1 MGSTLWEGNNY
12 TFINLKLVLLILKHV
27 LITTC
32 FYLIIKRV
40 LSNINILFLL
50 INLLNLNCFKHL
62 EEQMFKVLLIIKHVL
77 ILQILG
83 LIF

>member
-1 MGSTLWEGNNY
+1 MTL
-12 TFINLKLVLLILKHV
+12 LLILKHV

-50 INLLNLNCFKHL
+50 INLFKFEL
-62 EEQMFKVLLIIKHVL
+62 F
-77 ILQILG
+77 
-83 LIF
+83 